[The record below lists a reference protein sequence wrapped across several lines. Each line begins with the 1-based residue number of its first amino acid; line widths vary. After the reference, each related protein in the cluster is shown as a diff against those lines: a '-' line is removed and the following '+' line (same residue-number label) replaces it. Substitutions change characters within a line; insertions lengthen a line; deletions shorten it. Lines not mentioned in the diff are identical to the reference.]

1 MDEFHPTWYT
11 AVPAM
16 HQAILTQAAQHR
28 DVIARCPLRFVRS
41 ATASLSPQM
50 LSELEQL
57 FKAPV
62 TENYG
67 LTETAVIACNGLPP
81 FVRKP
86 GSVGVSLGLKVGIMD
101 GDGTL
106 LPPDSSGEIVVRGAT
121 VIQGYDDDPI
131 ADRDAFT
138 GGWFRT
144 GDQGY
149 LDRDGYLFV
158 TGRLKEIINRGGE
171 KIAPWEVEDV
181 LTAHPAVLEA
191 IVFAV
196 PHVRL
201 GEDVAAAVVLRQP
214 LMATAEELRRSAM
227 THLAAF
233 KVPSQVLIVDD
244 IPTGPSGKPQ
254 RHLLAEQLGL
264 LPSARGDGDTSVDRS
279 GPRTPLEEILIG
291 IWGQVLGVDG
301 LGIHD
306 NFFQFFF

>member
-1 MDEFHPTWYT
+1 MGYENNL
-11 AVPAM
+11 
-16 HQAILTQAAQHR
+16 QANA
-28 DVIARCPLRFVRS
+28 
-41 ATASLSPQM
+41 
-50 LSELEQL
+50 
-57 FKAPV
+57 
-62 TENYG
+62 
-67 LTETAVIACNGLPP
+67 
-81 FVRKP
+81 
-86 GSVGVSLGLKVGIMD
+86 
-101 GDGTL
+101 
-106 LPPDSSGEIVVRGAT
+106 
-121 VIQGYDDDPI
+121 
-131 ADRDAFT
+131 DAFAH
-138 GGWFRT
+138 GWFHT
-144 GDQGY
+144 GDQGTM
-149 LDRDGYLFV
+149 DAEGCIRI

-171 KIAPWEVEDV
+171 KIAPGEVEDV

-214 LMATAEELRRSAM
+214 LMVTAEELRRSAM

-233 KVPSQVLIVDD
+233 KVPIQVLIVDD

-306 NFFQFFF
+306 NFFQLGGDSILATQLLWRVSQTTQVECSLPSFIASPRLEQGLS